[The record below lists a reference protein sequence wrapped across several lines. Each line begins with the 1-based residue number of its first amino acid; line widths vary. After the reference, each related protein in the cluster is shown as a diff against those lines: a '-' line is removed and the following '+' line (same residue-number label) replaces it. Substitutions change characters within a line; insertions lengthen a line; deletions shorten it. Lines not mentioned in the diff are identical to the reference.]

1 MRAILNY
8 LGYVLFL
15 FSFFLLIPV
24 PVALLNGEEVFYFML
39 GFIIAFMTGLFL
51 KRVAREMGESERFFA
66 FNSITLTEGFVIV
79 ALSFICLSAV
89 AMLPYLPV
97 LEGTRGEI
105 AIDAY
110 FEGISGMTTTG
121 LSIIPNVSD
130 MPRGLLLW
138 RALTQWIGGIGII
151 MVFLFMIYKQRSRSE
166 EDENDSGSHIRLYQ
180 SLISTTTSPNVTRI
194 MYKVGITYGVLTMI
208 GIIALFLAGLSIFDA
223 VTTAFTA
230 LSTGGFVAGDAFY
243 QSMPVMIVTI
253 FLMILGAISFIAY
266 SNLLSG
272 IRDFFRDIEFRSL
285 IIFLGIIVGFG
296 VILNMIGMID
306 MSLLAVIFQLTS
318 ALTGTGFSVHPI
330 TLHPPI
336 ILFIVMIA
344 MFTGGATCST
354 SGGIKQFRL
363 VVILKSILW
372 NIKKMSNPTSAV
384 IPLKLNKKSF
394 EITSL
399 ALVQILVFSF
409 LIVLCLGTVVL
420 LLCGLELFDALFQTL
435 TALCTVGL
443 SSVPIDSIP
452 AVGKITL
459 MICMILGRIE
469 IFPFLVLIRKIF
481 K

>member
-166 EDENDSGSHIRLYQ
+166 EDE
-180 SLISTTTSPNVTRI
+180 
-194 MYKVGITYGVLTMI
+194 
-208 GIIALFLAGLSIFDA
+208 
-223 VTTAFTA
+223 
-230 LSTGGFVAGDAFY
+230 
-243 QSMPVMIVTI
+243 
-253 FLMILGAISFIAY
+253 
-266 SNLLSG
+266 
-272 IRDFFRDIEFRSL
+272 
-285 IIFLGIIVGFG
+285 
-296 VILNMIGMID
+296 
-306 MSLLAVIFQLTS
+306 
-318 ALTGTGFSVHPI
+318 
-330 TLHPPI
+330 
-336 ILFIVMIA
+336 
-344 MFTGGATCST
+344 
-354 SGGIKQFRL
+354 
-363 VVILKSILW
+363 
-372 NIKKMSNPTSAV
+372 
-384 IPLKLNKKSF
+384 
-394 EITSL
+394 
-399 ALVQILVFSF
+399 
-409 LIVLCLGTVVL
+409 
-420 LLCGLELFDALFQTL
+420 
-435 TALCTVGL
+435 
-443 SSVPIDSIP
+443 
-452 AVGKITL
+452 
-459 MICMILGRIE
+459 
-469 IFPFLVLIRKIF
+469 
-481 K
+481 